1 MSAKIKKNKLEIEY
15 SYDFELLGVRTSLKG
30 YKLAWELN
38 KILKINLAK
47 QEDLVIHFKKGQL
60 ASYDHYSFRTVLND
74 FHLFRNRP
82 IEAEN
87 AIPPLVPEYPHFDFI
102 IMTQS
107 EENLGGNRLQE
118 YLRVIPSIDW
128 VTLIPLTALK
138 SKDNFIF

>member
-15 SYDFELLGVRTSLKG
+15 SYNFELLGVRTSLKG

-38 KILKINLAK
+38 KILKINLVK
-47 QEDLVIHFKKGQL
+47 QEDLVVHFKKGQL
-60 ASYDHYSFRTVLND
+60 ASYDHYSFRTTLND

-82 IEAEN
+82 NEAEN
-87 AIPPLVPEYPHFDFI
+87 AVPALVPEFPHFDFI

-107 EENLGGNRLQE
+107 EENPGDNRLQE
-118 YLRVIPSIDW
+118 YMRVIPSVEW
-128 VTLIPLTALK
+128 VTLIPLTSLK